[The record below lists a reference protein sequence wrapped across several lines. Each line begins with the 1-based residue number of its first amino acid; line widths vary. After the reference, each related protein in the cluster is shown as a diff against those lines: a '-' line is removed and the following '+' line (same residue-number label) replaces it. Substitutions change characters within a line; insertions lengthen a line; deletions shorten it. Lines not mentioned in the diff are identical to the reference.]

1 MKSTTS
7 GQARDAADSSAR
19 IHLIQGEFRVAA
31 DPNIVLA
38 TTLGSCVAT
47 CLRDPVAGV
56 GGMNHFLLPH
66 GDEYNGSDA
75 VRYGA
80 YAMEVLI
87 NDLMHA
93 GCRHDRL
100 EARLFG
106 GARLSDNLPDIGGQN
121 VAFAESFLKHE
132 GIALLGGSV
141 RGSHARRVQFWP
153 VSGRARQLAIGGPEN
168 AIFESEYRKRRAPTS
183 GSVELF

>member
-1 MKSTTS
+1 MSPAS
-7 GQARDAADSSAR
+7 SRYGQPVEAGSEKV
-19 IHLIQGEFRVAA
+19 HLIQGEFRVAK
-31 DPNIVLA
+31 DPNVILT

-66 GDEYNGSDA
+66 GDEYSGSDA

-93 GCRHDRL
+93 GALHERL

-106 GARLSDNLPDIGGQN
+106 GARLSDGLPDIGGQN
-121 VAFAESFLKHE
+121 VDFAERFLRDE
-132 GIALLGGSV
+132 GIPLLGGSV
-141 RGSHARRVQFWP
+141 RGSHARRIQFWP
-153 VSGRARQLAIGGPEN
+153 VSGRARQLALTEN
-168 AIFESEYRKRRAPTS
+168 AIFEAEYRKPRAPVT